1 MADHSANNKRIAKN
15 TMMLY
20 VRMLFSM
27 LVSLYTSRV
36 ILQTLGVEDYG
47 IYNVVGGVVSMF
59 SMISGSLSSAISRFM
74 TFELGRGDKQKL
86 KTVFSTS
93 ITIQVIIS
101 FIVVVLAEIIGVWFL
116 NNKMVIP
123 ADRLEAANWIFQF
136 SLVTFVVGLISVP
149 YNAAIIAH
157 EKMKAFAYI
166 GILEVLA
173 KLGIVFSLMVA
184 PIDKLIFYGLLLM
197 LLSLVIRI
205 VYGIYC
211 KRNFEECTYC
221 FVMDKPLLKEMF
233 GFAGWNYIGASSV
246 ILRDQGGDVLLNVF
260 GGAVLNAA
268 RGIAMQI
275 NGVVSSFVGNFMMA
289 INPQITKSYATKE
302 YDYMMK
308 LVFKSARYS
317 FYLLLILSLP
327 VIINSEYI
335 LRIWLGTPPE
345 NTSSFVCLVLFFSLS
360 ETLSRP
366 LVTAML
372 ATGSIRNFQL
382 VVGGVQMLN
391 LPISYICLRY
401 GLPPESVFVTSVL
414 ISIFCVVLRIYM
426 LRNKV
431 EFSLCSFFRNVFLN
445 VFIVMVASFIL
456 PIVIKLCLEENI
468 FNMIICCITSVISSV
483 ISIFFFGC
491 NKYEQ
496 IFLKK
501 VFRRFYQK
509 IFCCSDD

>member
-59 SMISGSLSSAISRFM
+59 SMISSSLSSAISRFM

-101 FIVVVLAEIIGVWFL
+101 FIVVVLAEIVGVWFL

-123 ADRLEAANWIFQF
+123 TERMVAANWIFQF

-157 EKMKAFAYI
+157 ERMKAFAYI

-173 KLGIVFSLMVA
+173 KLGIVFSLMIA

-233 GFAGWNYIGASSV
+233 GFAGWNSV
-246 ILRDQGGDVLLNVF
+246 GNIAALLKDQGVNVLLNLYF
-260 GGAVLNAA
+260 GPIVNAS
-268 RGIAMQI
+268 RGIALQVRGAI
-275 NGVVSSFVGNFMMA
+275 QGFVNNFVTA
-289 INPQITKSYATKE
+289 INPQITKSYASGE
-302 YDYMMK
+302 REYMMS
-308 LVFKSARYS
+308 LIFKSARFS
-317 FYLLLILSLP
+317 FYILSLFVIP
-327 VIINSEYI
+327 VLLNSEYI
-335 LRIWLGTPPE
+335 LNLWLGEVPE
-345 NTSSFVCLVLFFSLS
+345 YSVVFLQLSLVYILS
-360 ETLSRP
+360 ESLANP
-366 LVTAML
+366 LITAQL
-372 ATGSIRNFQL
+372 ATGKIKNYQI
-382 VVGGVQMLN
+382 VVGGLLMLN
-391 LPISYICLRY
+391 FPIDYVFLWRGYS
-401 GLPPESVFVTSVL
+401 PEIVYYVAII
-414 ISIFCVVLRIYM
+414 ISICCEIARIYM
-426 LRNKV
+426 LHRMIGLSAFK
-431 EFSLCSFFRNVFLN
+431 FFREVIFNVLVVFFVALI
-445 VFIVMVASFIL
+445 VPCGLKILMPISFTYFIVMSLI
-456 PIVIKLCLEENI
+456 
-468 FNMIICCITSVISSV
+468 SVVCTMLSV
-483 ISIFFFGC
+483 LYVGC
-491 NKYEQ
+491 NQSERSF
-496 IFLKK
+496 FLGKTRSL
-501 VFRRFYQK
+501 FAK
-509 IFCCSDD
+509 IK

>member
-59 SMISGSLSSAISRFM
+59 SMISSSLSSAISRFM

-101 FIVVVLAEIIGVWFL
+101 FIVVVLAEIIGIWFL

-233 GFAGWNYIGASSV
+233 GFAGWNSV
-246 ILRDQGGDVLLNVF
+246 GNIAALLKDQGVNVLLNLYF
-260 GGAVLNAA
+260 GPIVNAS
-268 RGIAMQI
+268 RGIALQVRGAI
-275 NGVVSSFVGNFMMA
+275 QGFVNNFVTA
-289 INPQITKSYATKE
+289 INPQITKSYASGE
-302 YDYMMK
+302 REYMMS
-308 LVFKSARYS
+308 LIFKSARFS
-317 FYLLLILSLP
+317 FYILSLFVIP
-327 VIINSEYI
+327 VLLNSEYI
-335 LRIWLGTPPE
+335 LNLWLGEVPE
-345 NTSSFVCLVLFFSLS
+345 YSVIFLQLSLIYILS
-360 ETLSRP
+360 ESLANP
-366 LVTAML
+366 LITAQL
-372 ATGSIRNFQL
+372 ATGKIRNYQI
-382 VVGGVQMLN
+382 VVGGLLMLN
-391 LPISYICLRY
+391 FPIDYALLRIGY
-401 GLPPESVFVTSVL
+401 SPEIVYYVAIVISVCCE
-414 ISIFCVVLRIYM
+414 IARIYM
-426 LRNKV
+426 LRRMIGLSAYKFIREVIFNVVAVFFVALIIPCGLKILMPINFAYFIIMSFISV
-431 EFSLCSFFRNVFLN
+431 VCTMISVLYVGCNQSERSFFLGKTRSLF
-445 VFIVMVASFIL
+445 A
-456 PIVIKLCLEENI
+456 K
-468 FNMIICCITSVISSV
+468 T
-483 ISIFFFGC
+483 
-491 NKYEQ
+491 
-496 IFLKK
+496 
-501 VFRRFYQK
+501 
-509 IFCCSDD
+509 